1 MKTEIRGP
9 YRLVD
14 DLYLRKKAS
23 DTSDPVHV
31 FYEAMLTSL
40 TYEAYFAKVGH
51 LEVMKPNFKENP
63 VSARD
68 EILYCRRNK
77 RIEDG

>member
-1 MKTEIRGP
+1 MRTEVSGL

-14 DLYLRKKAS
+14 DIYLRKKAS

-51 LEVMKPNFKENP
+51 IEVVKPNFKENP
-63 VSARD
+63 VNARD
-68 EILYCRRNK
+68 EILDARRNA
-77 RIEDG
+77 RINDG